1 MVQYTIKQNE
11 RDAKMM
17 DPDLN
22 LTKVPVQSA
31 QFKFSKTVPGK
42 TKNLKRLPIPSTGIF
57 DFVQFDLR
65 LRMRNQ
71 IDPALFFSTCQQKIS
86 FFQSFLL
93 LTFLM
98 YISISH

>member
-11 RDAKMM
+11 RNAKMM
-17 DPDLN
+17 NPDLN

-65 LRMRNQ
+65 IRIQ

-86 FFQSFLL
+86 FFQTFLL
-93 LTFLM
+93 LTF
-98 YISISH
+98 